1 MLEVGALWTQ
11 RAPRLGDTLALVRRS
26 GAEGTVQ
33 WCLPGG
39 PVRSGETLAEA
50 LVRTV
55 EEDLAVEALCGPFVG
70 WFEVPDQLP
79 HRVVMVFHL
88 AVLDAPRGD
97 DLPDGARMVPD
108 WEVPELPLR
117 AGVAEFLADQGLI
130 ELLV

>member
-11 RAPRLGDTLALVRRS
+11 RAPRLGDTLALVRGF
-26 GAEGTVQ
+26 GAEGAAQ
-33 WCLPGG
+33 WRLPGG
-39 PVRSGETLAEA
+39 PVRTGETLAEA
-50 LVRTV
+50 VVRTV

-79 HRVVMVFHL
+79 HRVVLVFQL
-88 AVLDAPRGD
+88 AVLDEPVAG

-117 AGVAEFLADQGLI
+117 VGVAEFLADQGLI